1 VVLAVSFSIKK
12 WELKI
17 TGKGVECN
25 DICGKKMIEGQ
36 VTGQETAKSGVAMVR
51 ISGAGVRRLREEQEL
66 TQLYLATA
74 VGVTTETIS
83 RWERK
88 DAPTI
93 KKENGLKL
101 AEALGVSLEEILVP
115 VEEVAEESVETVSHS
130 DQTFVSSVLV
140 PAAFR
145 NKVFWSIALLLGVF
159 LLLFLLTRS
168 GNEVTSLAAR
178 RIMPA
183 HVVAGHPFPVVIAVG
198 SGSEKNSSLLLKEEL
213 PAGSRL
219 LRTVPQATMVDSN
232 LLKWIDKNGSG
243 ERIFAYLVTLDPDG
257 GPEDTFSFNGSLL
270 IRQSSRSEIQV
281 SGRSRIRLLP
291 FHWADSDR
299 NNVIDDEELLAVYDD
314 FGRVDGL
321 GVDMEEVESIW
332 MGSGYHW
339 DAEKTIFEVI
349 P

>member
-1 VVLAVSFSIKK
+1 
-12 WELKI
+12 
-17 TGKGVECN
+17 
-25 DICGKKMIEGQ
+25 
-36 VTGQETAKSGVAMVR
+36 MVR

-101 AEALGVSLEEILVP
+101 AEALGVSLEEILDSAGQVP
-115 VEEVAEESVETVSHS
+115 EESDERVLLQVQEPVPS
-130 DQTFVSSVLV
+130 FSSAPVV
-140 PAAFR
+140 FKRKVIWAA
-145 NKVFWSIALLLGVF
+145 VLLLGIF
-159 LLLFLLTRS
+159 LLLFFFSRS
-168 GNEVTSLAAR
+168 GNEITQFSAR

-183 HVVAGHPFPVVIAVG
+183 HVVAGHPFPVIIEVT
-198 SGSEKNSSLLLKEEL
+198 SGSEKSSSLLVKEQL
-213 PAGSRL
+213 PTGCRV
-219 LRTVPQATMVDSN
+219 LRTVPMATVVDSN

-243 ERIFAYLVTLDPDG
+243 ERVFAYLATLDAAAAA
-257 GPEDTFSFNGSLL
+257 EDSFLFDGSLL
-270 IRQSSRSEIQV
+270 IRQANRSEIQV
-281 SGRSRIRLLP
+281 NGRSRIRLLP

-314 FGRVDGL
+314 FGRVEGL
-321 GVDMEEVESIW
+321 GIDVEEVESIW
-332 MGSGYHW
+332 MGSGYRW
-339 DAEKTIFEVI
+339 DAEKTVFEII